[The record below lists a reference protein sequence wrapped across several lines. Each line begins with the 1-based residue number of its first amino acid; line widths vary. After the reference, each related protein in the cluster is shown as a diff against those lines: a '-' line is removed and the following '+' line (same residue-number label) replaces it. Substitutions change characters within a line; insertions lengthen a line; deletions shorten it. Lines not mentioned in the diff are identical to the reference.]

1 MTTLKN
7 KLQDWLQILKVALT
21 PIEDQWTWT
30 TKEGAVFEDVA
41 VEAIQAGH
49 VILQHKFGKARV
61 SIALLSEDSRLK
73 LERDYLTPISSW
85 RPERVYK
92 AATAQSTDAL
102 PIQGL
107 SQSDG

>member
-7 KLQDWLQILKVALT
+7 KLQDWLLIVKVALT

-30 TKEGAVFEDVA
+30 TREGDVFEDVA
-41 VEAIQAGH
+41 VETIQADH
-49 VILQHKFGKARV
+49 VILLHKFGKTRV
-61 SIALLSEDSRLK
+61 PIALLSGESRLK
-73 LERDYLTPISSW
+73 LERDYLTPVSSW

-92 AATAQSTDAL
+92 ATAAQPTNDL

-107 SQSDG
+107 TQSEG